1 MTQTPSPSSSSLD
14 IGEAFRAGWRGFTAN
29 IGPLIVVA
37 LIVWVVTGAVN
48 WLSTDTTGIIRFLAS
63 VVSFF
68 LGQLIAIVW
77 ISLALAI
84 IDGRPISGE
93 SLLPDGSTLISYIIA
108 SLVFSVMFAVGLVLL
123 IIPGIIVAVV
133 FGLYGWAL
141 VDKGLDPIGSLRES
155 SRLTAGRRGQLF
167 LFVLLAIGLNILGLL
182 ALIVGVLITSAVT
195 LIAAGH
201 VYRQLDGSLQ
211 PAA

>member
-1 MTQTPSPSSSSLD
+1 MTQTSSPSLD
-14 IGEAFRAGWRGFTAN
+14 IGAAFRAGWRGFTAN

-37 LIVWVVTGAVN
+37 LVVWVVTGAVN

-63 VVSFF
+63 VLSFF
-68 LGQLIAIVW
+68 LGQLVAIVW

-93 SLLPDGSTLISYIIA
+93 SLLPDGSTLISYVIA
-108 SLVFSVMFAVGLVLL
+108 SLVFSVMLFVGLVLL
-123 IIPGIIVAVV
+123 IIPGLIVAVV
-133 FGLYGWAL
+133 FGVYGWAL

-167 LFVLLAIGLNILGLL
+167 VFILAAIGLNILGLL
-182 ALIVGVLITSAVT
+182 ALVVGVLITSAVT

-211 PAA
+211 PIS

>member
-1 MTQTPSPSSSSLD
+1 MTLPPSSSLD
-14 IGEAFRAGWRGFTAN
+14 LGEAFRAGWRGFTAN

-37 LIVWVVTGAVN
+37 LVVWVVTGAVN

-68 LGQLIAIVW
+68 LGQLVAIVW
-77 ISLALAI
+77 IALALAI

-108 SLVFSVMFAVGLVLL
+108 SLIFSVMFVFGLVLL

-141 VDKGLDPIGSLRES
+141 VDKGLDPMASLRES
-155 SRLTAGRRGQLF
+155 SRLTAGHRGQLF

>member
-1 MTQTPSPSSSSLD
+1 MTQTPSPSLD
-14 IGEAFRAGWRGFTAN
+14 IGAAFRAGWRGFTAN

-37 LIVWVVTGAVN
+37 LVVWIVTGAVN

-63 VVSFF
+63 VLSFF
-68 LGQLIAIVW
+68 LGQLVAIVW

-108 SLVFSVMFAVGLVLL
+108 SLVFSVMLFVGLVLL
-123 IIPGIIVAVV
+123 IIPGLIVAVV
-133 FGLYGWAL
+133 FGVYGWAL

-167 LFVLLAIGLNILGLL
+167 VFLLAAIGLNILGLL
-182 ALIVGVLITSAVT
+182 ALVVGVLITSAVT

-211 PAA
+211 PIG

>member
-1 MTQTPSPSSSSLD
+1 MTQTPSPSLD
-14 IGEAFRAGWRGFTAN
+14 IGAAFRVGWRGFTAN

-37 LIVWVVTGAVN
+37 LVVWIVTGAVN

-63 VVSFF
+63 VLSFF
-68 LGQLIAIVW
+68 LGQLVAIVW

-93 SLLPDGSTLISYIIA
+93 SLLPDGSTLISYVIA
-108 SLVFSVMFAVGLVLL
+108 SLVFSVMLFVGLVLL
-123 IIPGIIVAVV
+123 IIPGLIVAVV
-133 FGLYGWAL
+133 FGVYGWAL

-167 LFVLLAIGLNILGLL
+167 VFLLAAIGLNILGLL
-182 ALIVGVLITSAVT
+182 ALVVGVLITSAVT

-211 PAA
+211 PIG

>member
-1 MTQTPSPSSSSLD
+1 MTRTPSSSLD
-14 IGEAFRAGWRGFTAN
+14 IGAAFGAGWRGFTAN
-29 IGPLIVVA
+29 IGPLVVVA

-48 WLSTDTTGIIRFLAS
+48 WLSTDTTGVIRFLAS

-68 LGQLIAIVW
+68 LGQLVAIVW

-108 SLVFSVMFAVGLVLL
+108 SLIFTVMFGIGLLLL
-123 IIPGIIVAVV
+123 IIPGLIVAVV

-141 VDKGLDPIGSLRES
+141 VDKGLGPIESLRES
-155 SRLTAGRRGQLF
+155 SRLTAGHRGQLF
-167 LFVLLAIGLNILGLL
+167 LFVLAAIGLNILGLF
-182 ALIVGVLITSAVT
+182 ALIIGVLITSAIT

-211 PAA
+211 PAV

>member
-1 MTQTPSPSSSSLD
+1 MTQTPSPSLD
-14 IGEAFRAGWRGFTAN
+14 IGAAFRAGWRGFTAN

-37 LIVWVVTGAVN
+37 LVVWVVTGAVN
-48 WLSTDTTGIIRFLAS
+48 WLSTDTSGIVRFLAS
-63 VVSFF
+63 VLSFF
-68 LGQLIAIVW
+68 LGQLVAIVW

-93 SLLPDGSTLISYIIA
+93 SLLPDGSTLISYVIA
-108 SLVFSVMFAVGLVLL
+108 SLVFSVMLFVGLVLL
-123 IIPGIIVAVV
+123 IIPGLIVAVV
-133 FGLYGWAL
+133 FGVYGWAL

-167 LFVLLAIGLNILGLL
+167 VFILAAIGLNILGLL
-182 ALIVGVLITSAVT
+182 ALVVGVLITSAVT

-211 PAA
+211 PIG

>member
-1 MTQTPSPSSSSLD
+1 VTLPPSSSLD
-14 IGEAFRAGWRGFTAN
+14 LGEAFRAGWRGFTAN

-37 LIVWVVTGAVN
+37 LVVWVVTGAVN

-68 LGQLIAIVW
+68 LGQLVAIVW
-77 ISLALAI
+77 IALALAI

-108 SLVFSVMFAVGLVLL
+108 SLIFSVMFVFGLVLL

-141 VDKGLDPIGSLRES
+141 VDKGLDAMASLRES
-155 SRLTAGRRGQLF
+155 SQLTAGHRGQLF

-195 LIAAGH
+195 LIDAGH
-201 VYRQLDGSLQ
+201 VYRQLDGPLQ

>member
-1 MTQTPSPSSSSLD
+1 MTQTPSPSLD
-14 IGEAFRAGWRGFTAN
+14 IGAAFRAGWRGFTAN

-37 LIVWVVTGAVN
+37 LVVWVVTGAVN
-48 WLSTDTTGIIRFLAS
+48 WLSTDTTGLIRFLAS
-63 VVSFF
+63 VLSFF
-68 LGQLIAIVW
+68 LGQLVAIVW

-108 SLVFSVMFAVGLVLL
+108 SLVFSVMLFVGLVLL
-123 IIPGIIVAVV
+123 IIPGLIVAVV
-133 FGLYGWAL
+133 FGVYGWAL

-167 LFVLLAIGLNILGLL
+167 VFILAAIGLNILGLL
-182 ALIVGVLITSAVT
+182 ALVVGVLITSAVT

-211 PAA
+211 PIG

>member
-1 MTQTPSPSSSSLD
+1 MTQTPSSSLD
-14 IGEAFRAGWRGFTAN
+14 IGAAFSAGWRGFTAN

-37 LIVWVVTGAVN
+37 LIIWAVTGAVN
-48 WLSTDTTGIIRFLAS
+48 WLSNDTTGVIQFLAA
-63 VVSFF
+63 VTSFF
-68 LGQLIAIVW
+68 LGQLVAIVW

-108 SLVFSVMFAVGLVLL
+108 SLIFSVMFAVGLVLL
-123 IIPGIIVAVV
+123 IIPGLIVAVV

-141 VDKGLDPIGSLRES
+141 IDKGLDPIQSLRES
-155 SRLTAGRRGQLF
+155 SRLTAGHRGQLF
-167 LFVLLAIGLNILGLL
+167 LFVLAAIALNILGLL
-182 ALIVGVLITSAVT
+182 ALIIGVLITSAVT

>member
-1 MTQTPSPSSSSLD
+1 MTQTPSSSLD
-14 IGEAFRAGWRGFTAN
+14 IGAAFRAGWRGFTAN
-29 IGPLIVVA
+29 IVPLIFVA

-48 WLSTDTTGIIRFLAS
+48 WLANDTTGVIRFLAS

-68 LGQLIAIVW
+68 LAQLVAIVW

-108 SLVFSVMFAVGLVLL
+108 SLVFSVMVAVGLVLL
-123 IIPGIIVAVV
+123 VIPGLIVAVI

-141 VDKGLDPIGSLRES
+141 VDKRLDPIESLRES
-155 SRLTAGRRGQLF
+155 SRLTRGHRWQLF
-167 LFVLLAIGLNILGLL
+167 AFALAAIFINILGLF
-182 ALIVGVLITSAVT
+182 ALIIGVLITSAVT

-201 VYRQLDGSLQ
+201 VYRQLDGSLR
-211 PAA
+211 PAT

>member
-1 MTQTPSPSSSSLD
+1 MTQTPSPSLD
-14 IGEAFRAGWRGFTAN
+14 ISGAFRAGWRGFTAN

-37 LIVWVVTGAVN
+37 LIIWVVTGAVN
-48 WLSTDTTGIIRFLAS
+48 WLSTDTTGVIRFLAS

-68 LGQLIAIVW
+68 LAQLVAIVW

-84 IDGRPISGE
+84 IDDRPISGE
-93 SLLPDGSTLISYIIA
+93 SLLPGGSTLISYIIA
-108 SLVFSVMFAVGLVLL
+108 SLIFSVMVMVGLVLL
-123 IIPGIIVAVV
+123 IIPGLIVAVI

-141 VDKGLDPIGSLRES
+141 VDKGLDPIASLRES
-155 SRLTAGRRGQLF
+155 SRITSGRRWQLF
-167 LFVLLAIGLNILGLL
+167 LFVLAAIGLNILGLL
-182 ALIVGVLITSAVT
+182 ALIIGVLITSAVT

-211 PAA
+211 PAR

>member
-1 MTQTPSPSSSSLD
+1 VTLPPSSSLD
-14 IGEAFRAGWRGFTAN
+14 LGEAFRAGWRGFTAN

-37 LIVWVVTGAVN
+37 LVVWVVTGAVN

-68 LGQLIAIVW
+68 LGQLVAIVW
-77 ISLALAI
+77 IALALAI

-108 SLVFSVMFAVGLVLL
+108 SLIFSVMFVFGLVLL
-123 IIPGIIVAVV
+123 VIPGIIVAVV

-141 VDKGLDPIGSLRES
+141 VDKGVEPMASLRECC
-155 SRLTAGRRGQLF
+155 RLTAGHRGQRCV
-167 LFVLLAIGLNILGLL
+167 FVLLAIGLNILGLL

>member
-1 MTQTPSPSSSSLD
+1 VTLPPSSSLD
-14 IGEAFRAGWRGFTAN
+14 LGEAFRAGWRGFTAN

-37 LIVWVVTGAVN
+37 LVVWVVTGAVN

-68 LGQLIAIVW
+68 LGQLVAIVW
-77 ISLALAI
+77 IALALAI

-108 SLVFSVMFAVGLVLL
+108 SLIFSVMFVFGLVLL

-141 VDKGLDPIGSLRES
+141 VDKGLDPMASLRES
-155 SRLTAGRRGQLF
+155 SRLTAGHRGQLF